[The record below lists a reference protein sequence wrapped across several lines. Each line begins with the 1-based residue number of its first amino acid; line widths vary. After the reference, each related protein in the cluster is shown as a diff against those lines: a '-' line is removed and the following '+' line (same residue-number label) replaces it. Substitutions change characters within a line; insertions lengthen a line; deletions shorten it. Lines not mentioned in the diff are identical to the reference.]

1 MIAYALDAS
10 GFLTGRSSLGADVSL
25 LVSILAMA
33 LLTAG
38 VVLVRRRQYD
48 AHRWVQTASVVLNAV
63 LVGVWMFRSLRLFIL
78 PGIPDSLSTHGHA
91 LAAVH
96 AADWRIV
103 GTALGVFVVVRA
115 GQLTRRGQSVG
126 RYKTAMRVAYVV
138 YLAAFVL
145 GVWLYVVTYG

>member
-25 LVSILAMA
+25 LLSAVVIG

-38 VVLVRRRQYD
+38 VVLVRRRRYT
-48 AHRWVQTASVVLNAV
+48 AHRWLQTSGVVLNAA
-63 LVGVWMFRSLRLFIL
+63 LVAFWMAVSLVRFIL
-78 PGIPDSLSTHGHA
+78 PGIPGTLSDHGHT

-96 AADWRIV
+96 ATV
-103 GTALGVFVVVRA
+103 GVVGAALGIFLVVRA
-115 GQLTRRGQSVG
+115 NLLTRRGQSVR
-126 RYKTAMRVAYVV
+126 RYRTTMRVAYFV

-145 GVWLYVVTYG
+145 GLWLYVVTYG